1 MRTILSRN
9 IHVLYIS
16 FFSLGASFVFFRS
29 NLGIQLGPVDDHEI
43 VRFLGGDKQ
52 LWVWQIPGVLLQQ
65 TEVGQYGENA
75 RFRPAYYFLRL
86 LETSLFGIDSN
97 SWYFSRILMVALT
110 SLFLTLGLIALLS
123 FKNKLVI
130 IFFSTWFILTI
141 LGLSAWQGI
150 VARLGPAEIYLVLGI
165 SLFFYLATLLLDN
178 PNSTKTWIATC
189 LSVVAVVGSKENGI
203 VALIPYI
210 VLGCYVSYFSVKRRT
225 VLWLFSITIAVSILI
240 AIGWTLGVQAVG
252 ANVYGGSTSK
262 QFFLEQFAKHL
273 RDTSN
278 SWEFLLS
285 FSIVL
290 IHIYANII
298 TRKSMRK
305 EFYFI
310 VTAHVVISFVL
321 LSESIFYP
329 QGFSELRY
337 SVVTQILSQLSLGLS
352 VILVMNTISMFKA
365 SEPILVSAAVLAF
378 MVIFISSTYSNSV
391 VAKANFESVASNAEL
406 INTEWQDQLER
417 VNEDLSKKDFDVVVI
432 QMNSVW
438 DYEPAYATSQ
448 YLEFYASDLPRYL
461 HLLPFPAGP
470 GLETTLLNQLKV
482 ISEFGDTTWLIEPKS
497 SLDSA
502 YKKYCVTL
510 LNAPLDP
517 NLCDN

>member
-150 VARLGPAEIYLVLGI
+150 VARLGPTEIYLVLGI

-298 TRKSMRK
+298 TRKSMR
-305 EFYFI
+305 
-310 VTAHVVISFVL
+310 
-321 LSESIFYP
+321 
-329 QGFSELRY
+329 Y

-365 SEPILVSAAVLAF
+365 SEPILVSAAVLGF

-406 INTEWQDQLER
+406 INTEWQAQLER